1 MANYGKNSYYIIEE
15 ILFETPLDG
24 YTFFDGKEQVSLT
37 QYYKSHY
44 NLTINVSKQP
54 LIKAALDK
62 KAKEKNMEVILVP
75 ELLLISGLPDNFDE
89 RKRR

>member
-1 MANYGKNSYYIIEE
+1 M
-15 ILFETPLDG
+15 
-24 YTFFDGKEQVSLT
+24 SLT
-37 QYYKSHY
+37 QYYKNHY